1 MLKLFQT
8 ARFLHALLL
17 LAIMPAL
24 TACVSTTLVK
34 PELPAA
40 AQQLKE
46 QHLLSLQSIQQFSLQ
61 GRVGVQTS
69 SKGFS
74 GSLQWQHNRG
84 DDDIALY
91 SPLGGQV
98 ASIKKTSVQV
108 TLEDSSGKIYSA
120 ADAETLTQSTLGW
133 QLPLKGLADWAI
145 GRPTGSPVQESIWNE
160 QGLLTNLHQ
169 DGWKIEYQNYTEQD
183 GYILPGKI
191 FLRSDKL
198 NLKLLVEKWNNV
210 DR

>member
-1 MLKLFQT
+1 MLKLLQT
-8 ARFLHALLL
+8 ARLLHALPL
-17 LAIMPAL
+17 LAIIPAL
-24 TACVSTTLVK
+24 TACVSTAVVR

-46 QHLLSLQSIQQFSLQ
+46 QHLQSLQSIQQFSLQ
-61 GRVGVQTS
+61 GRVGVQTN

-74 GSLQWQHNRG
+74 GSLQWQHNG
-84 DDDIALY
+84 SNDDIALY

-98 ASIKKTSVQV
+98 ASIKKTITQV
-108 TLEDSSGKIYSA
+108 TLEDSNGNSYSA

-133 QLPLKGLADWAI
+133 RLPLKGLVDWAI
-145 GRPTGSPVQESIWNE
+145 GRPTDSPIQESIWNE

-169 DGWKIEYQNYTEQD
+169 DGWKIEYQNYAEQN
-183 GYILPGKI
+183 GYVLPGKI

-198 NLKLLVEKWNNV
+198 NLKFLVEKWNNV

>member
-8 ARFLHALLL
+8 ARFLRALRL

-24 TACVSTTLVK
+24 TACVSTAVVK

-46 QHLLSLQSIQQFSLQ
+46 QHLQSLQSIQQFSLQ
-61 GRVGVQTS
+61 GRVGVQTN

-74 GSLQWQHNRG
+74 GSLQWQHNGG

-98 ASIKKTSVQV
+98 ASIKKTSAQV

-120 ADAETLTQSTLGW
+120 EDAETLTQSTLGW